1 MEKTIRI
8 VAALILRADGMA
20 LVVRKRGTSAFMQ
33 AGGKIEPGET
43 SQTALIRELAEELEL
58 NVAADALVAMGQF
71 EAPAA
76 NEPGHKVVADVFRL
90 DLDHRP
96 IEASAEIEE
105 IRWISPADP
114 GDIVLAPL
122 TLNEIFPALLAA
134 TKKNCQPG

>member
-8 VAALILRADGMA
+8 VAALILSPDGMA

-43 SQTALIRELAEELEL
+43 SQAALLRELAEELEL
-58 NVAADALVAMGQF
+58 NIAADALVAMGQF

-76 NEPGHKVVADVFRL
+76 NEPGYKVVADVFRI
-90 DLDHRP
+90 DVDHRP

-114 GDIVLAPL
+114 GDMVLAPL
-122 TLNEIFPALLAA
+122 TLNEIFPALLAGMEGRA
-134 TKKNCQPG
+134 AP